1 MNDQVELEMWR
12 DALEDPA
19 ITAEPDRIAL
29 LAAAQAAMTAH
40 PTVTRHGREEEGEPL
55 DREVLSR
62 VADFIGRMTGNPL
75 GQYFLR
81 TSTVRSLRNYI
92 VHRGNEYPRVRQIFF
107 HRLVHSCFH
116 GVNDRYTGD
125 GYVELAL
132 VMHGL
137 ADPNDSATW
146 ARDFKLGPTAEAAAA
161 WESCVDWSW
170 VTATP
175 AAPWLRPP
183 ARAEGLLSLQALS
196 VQAAAG
202 LFTAQNVAAEG
213 YPADVVSALSAAESL
228 EAWRAAATRRT
239 DGVSICSAGGY
250 SGCVLRDDVHRAACL
265 PQRPDAATVLEHVLT
280 LRPVYA
286 TEVAGLAAALGT
298 DPRIIHA
305 LKDSARIIAPHASH
319 SLANAFGENATPY
332 VRNYIMVEREHG
344 HTDTQGAPP
353 PPKRAPGQG
362 GARGG
367 ASVSVASSLPGS
379 AALAPQRTLLKLLLP
394 PGDEPTSQLD
404 ARSSH
409 LWSSFS
415 VPSLVDQFYDGPWQ
429 NSRHGL
435 VLVLVMQC
443 AQASPEEEVTSLY
456 FEKSLIVAILQAD
469 ETPFPALLYVAD
481 PLCSPDGP
489 GNAAAHEFITRA
501 FLDCPTFQA
510 YCAFW
515 SKPPAVVI
523 AGRGA

>member
-1 MNDQVELEMWR
+1 MDDQAELEMWR
-12 DALEDPA
+12 EALEDPA

-62 VADFIGRMTGNPL
+62 VADFIGRMAGNPL
-75 GQYFLR
+75 GLYFLR
-81 TSTVRSLRNYI
+81 ASTVRDLRNYI
-92 VHRGNEYPRVRQIFF
+92 DRPDHGFPSAREIFF

-116 GVNDRYTGD
+116 GVNDFFTGD

-137 ADPNDSATW
+137 ADPDDAATW
-146 ARDFKLGPTAEAAAA
+146 DRGFKLGPTAEAAAA

-175 AAPWLRPP
+175 TAPWLRPP
-183 ARAEGLLSLQALS
+183 ARAD
-196 VQAAAG
+196 
-202 LFTAQNVAAEG
+202 TAQNVAAEG
-213 YPADVVSALSAAESL
+213 YPADVDSALSAAESL

-280 LRPVYA
+280 LQGP
-286 TEVAGLAAALGT
+286 E
-298 DPRIIHA
+298 PRIIHA

-379 AALAPQRTLLKLLLP
+379 AALAPQRKLLTLLLP
-394 PGDEPTSQLD
+394 PDLNECQLD
-404 ARSSH
+404 ARRSH
-409 LWSSFS
+409 IWSSFS
-415 VPSLVDQFYDGPWQ
+415 VPGLVDQFYDGPWQ
-429 NSRHGL
+429 NSRNGL

-443 AQASPEEEVTSLY
+443 AQSSPEEEVTSLY

-469 ETPFPALLYVAD
+469 KTPFPAAIYVAD

-501 FLDCPTFQA
+501 VLDSPTFQA

-523 AGRGA
+523 AGLRDA

>member
-1 MNDQVELEMWR
+1 MDDQAELEMWR
-12 DALEDPA
+12 EALEDPA

-40 PTVTRHGREEEGEPL
+40 PTVTRHGREQQEGEPL

-62 VADFIGRMTGNPL
+62 VADFIGRMAGNPL
-75 GQYFLR
+75 GLYFLR
-81 TSTVRSLRNYI
+81 TSTVRDLRNYI
-92 VHRGNEYPRVRQIFF
+92 DHPDHGSPSAREIFF
-107 HRLVHSCFH
+107 HRLVHSCFRF
-116 GVNDRYTGD
+116 VNDRYTGD

-137 ADPNDSATW
+137 ADPDDTPTW
-146 ARDFKLGPTAEAAAA
+146 DRGFKLGPTAEAAAA

-175 AAPWLRPP
+175 TAPWLRPP

-202 LFTAQNVAAEG
+202 LSTAQNVAAEG

-239 DGVSICSAGGY
+239 DGMSICSAGGQ

-280 LRPVYA
+280 LQGP
-286 TEVAGLAAALGT
+286 E
-298 DPRIIHA
+298 PRIIHA

-332 VRNYIMVEREHG
+332 VVNYIMVERERG

-353 PPKRAPGQG
+353 PPKHARGQG

-367 ASVSVASSLPGS
+367 ARVSVASSLPGS
-379 AALAPQRTLLKLLLP
+379 AALAPQRKLLKLLLP
-394 PGDEPTSQLD
+394 PDLNECQLD
-404 ARSSH
+404 ARRSH
-409 LWSSFS
+409 VWSSFS
-415 VPSLVDQFYDGPWQ
+415 VPDLVDQFYDGPWQ
-429 NSRHGL
+429 NSRNCL

-443 AQASPEEEVTSLY
+443 AQSSPEEEVTSLY
-456 FEKSLIVAILQAD
+456 FEKSLIVAILQAY
-469 ETPFPALLYVAD
+469 ETPALAAIYVAD

-523 AGRGA
+523 AGPRDA